1 MTTTLRSEL
10 DLRARLEAVSQDGAA
25 FVDHALDPAFLEA
38 LQREIRGL
46 AYERMDAEE
55 GQAHQAGDEFQII
68 EPALSSYPSIQLLG
82 HDLAQ
87 QVHQAGSAV
96 PGYQHWRPNEVYVQ
110 RYHAGDLGI
119 TPHRDYK
126 RYHFLIAIFTAEGEA
141 PFTICKNRA
150 GEPLVGWSAS
160 VGSLVLLRAPGL
172 NDGDDGRL
180 LHMVGGPASG
190 QRISV
195 TYRMDTSVPTDNR
208 ATT

>member
-10 DLRARLEAVSQDGAA
+10 DLRPALEAASQEGAA
-25 FVDHALDPAFLEA
+25 FVEQALDPDFLDA
-38 LQREIRGL
+38 LQSEIRGL

-55 GQAHQAGDEFQII
+55 GQARQAGDEFQII

-87 QVHQAGSAV
+87 QVHREGSGV
-96 PGYQHWRPNEVYVQ
+96 PGYQSWRPNEVYVQ

-126 RYHFLIAIFTAEGEA
+126 RYHYLIAIFTADGEA

-150 GEPLVGWSAS
+150 GDPLVAWTAS
-160 VGSLVLLRAPGL
+160 VGSLVLLRAPRL
-172 NDGDDGRL
+172 NDEADGRL
-180 LHMVGGPASG
+180 LHTVGGPASG

-195 TYRMDTSVPTDNR
+195 TYRMDTSVPDHNR